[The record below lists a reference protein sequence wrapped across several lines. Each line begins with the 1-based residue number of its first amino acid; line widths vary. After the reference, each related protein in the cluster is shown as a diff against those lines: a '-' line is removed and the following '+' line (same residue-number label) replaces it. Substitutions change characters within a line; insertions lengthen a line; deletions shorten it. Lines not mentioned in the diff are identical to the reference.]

1 MNWNNFFLKS
11 KLKNKFQ
18 EKIDL
23 SIILL
28 ILLKFLVPNIIKYI
42 FKEARLEIY
51 YNFSLHFHV
60 RNLSENRLFHYIYF
74 FSFTYNN
81 PHYTTI
87 IRLF

>member
-60 RNLSENRLFHYIYF
+60 RNLSENIDYSITSIF
-74 FSFTYNN
+74 FLSL
-81 PHYTTI
+81 I
-87 IRLF
+87 IIHITPLL

>member
-11 KLKNKFQ
+11 KLKYKFQ

-60 RNLSENRLFHYIYF
+60 RNLSENIDYSITSIF
-74 FSFTYNN
+74 FLSL
-81 PHYTTI
+81 I
-87 IRLF
+87 IIHITPLL